1 LEITRAKS
9 CVKRRYIYAMK
20 SKEVSAD
27 RRLFLRRL
35 GFVDWAATLPR
46 KASNRM
52 VQQVLLDDFL
62 TLEDLC
68 WIQRWAAL
76 LPELV
81 ADFEDSDQSHLA
93 TKLRAKLRL
102 ADVPGPETRRH
113 ASERRMKRFDRF
125 DEQQHSFRNE

>member
-1 LEITRAKS
+1 
-9 CVKRRYIYAMK
+9 
-20 SKEVSAD
+20 
-27 RRLFLRRL
+27 
-35 GFVDWAATLPR
+35 
-46 KASNRM
+46 M

-102 ADVPGPETRRH
+102 ADVPGPGNS
-113 ASERRMKRFDRF
+113 ASR
-125 DEQQHSFRNE
+125 

>member
-1 LEITRAKS
+1 
-9 CVKRRYIYAMK
+9 MK
-20 SKEVSAD
+20 SKEVSVD

-52 VQQVLLDDFL
+52 VQQVLLDDVS
-62 TLEDLC
+62 TLGDLC

-81 ADFEDSDQSHLA
+81 ADFEDFDQSHLA

-102 ADVPGPETRRH
+102 ADGPGPGNL
-113 ASERRMKRFDRF
+113 ASR
-125 DEQQHSFRNE
+125 